1 MEYRKLLRL
10 AHPTGG
16 VVARNPISQERLGA
30 APSTADPAR
39 RCVIV
44 AGFPRSGTSWLAKG
58 LSFAPGFTYYRE
70 PDNFNFVPGAE
81 ERFAHL
87 YLTAEHDDPG
97 YRQLMLRAA
106 AGEVA
111 TARTMRQDP
120 GPLLKHLGGPGR
132 ALGERFPFLF
142 FRKRH
147 VLMKLVYANLNLA
160 WLRANLP
167 HALQVCVLRHPC
179 GQFYSWKRLGWEPR
193 PDRLLDNP
201 RLVADH
207 LGPYAELIR
216 AATGYWE
223 RAGALWAATVYVM
236 HRQTAADSAR
246 TILSYE
252 WLCGDPLARFQEL
265 YGRLGMSW
273 SPRAERFLR
282 DSDGEDDRKTYSL
295 TRPTARQIDKWKER
309 LAPEEIEACRRFVEP
324 FGLPYYPG
332 FEPYVT

>member
-1 MEYRKLLRL
+1 MEFRKLLRL

-87 YLTAEHDDPG
+87 YLTAEHDDPA

-179 GQFYSWKRLGWEPR
+179 GQFESWKRLGWEPR